1 MVKSVGLCF
10 PKPQKWR
17 PQMSFFFV
25 YSTNIFCSF
34 SKRSKAEIRELWL
47 FSIKKICSNQINE
60 LCCVTLRGVSTLLST
75 CMCSLVSYDFLVRGC
90 NLNLWTQY
98 SSNSAKIWQW
108 GWYQWGDIIVKWMLL
123 QSWVIWISLGIANSV
138 ANNENCHSG
147 YYRT

>member
-1 MVKSVGLCF
+1 MSENGEKCRSLF
-10 PKPQKWR
+10 PKTPK
-17 PQMSFFFV
+17 MTSSNVFFLFFV

-98 SSNSAKIWQW
+98 SSNSDLTVRLISVRWHHNKMNAFTELGNLNLAWNSRPSRQQW
-108 GWYQWGDIIVKWMLL
+108 KLPQ
-123 QSWVIWISLGIANSV
+123 
-138 ANNENCHSG
+138 
-147 YYRT
+147 R

>member
-17 PQMSFFFV
+17 PQMSFFCFLSIAQI
-25 YSTNIFCSF
+25 YSVHFPRGVKLKSENFDF
-34 SKRSKAEIRELWL
+34 
-47 FSIKKICSNQINE
+47 FHKKDLLKPINE

-98 SSNSAKIWQW
+98 SSNSDLTVRLISVRWHHNKMNAFTELGNLNLAWNSRPSRQQW
-108 GWYQWGDIIVKWMLL
+108 KLPQ
-123 QSWVIWISLGIANSV
+123 
-138 ANNENCHSG
+138 
-147 YYRT
+147 R